1 MFSDT
6 DYNVAADN
14 MESISFQEGTSTL
27 RRLVWLCWT
36 CSLMNIWSRYITIL
50 HFVQSDQV
58 EQQVNMYNANND
70 DFLDTVGE
78 TVTDLALEYDMFV
91 TRMDGSM

>member
-1 MFSDT
+1 
-6 DYNVAADN
+6 
-14 MESISFQEGTSTL
+14 
-27 RRLVWLCWT
+27 
-36 CSLMNIWSRYITIL
+36 
-50 HFVQSDQV
+50 
-58 EQQVNMYNANND
+58 MYNANND